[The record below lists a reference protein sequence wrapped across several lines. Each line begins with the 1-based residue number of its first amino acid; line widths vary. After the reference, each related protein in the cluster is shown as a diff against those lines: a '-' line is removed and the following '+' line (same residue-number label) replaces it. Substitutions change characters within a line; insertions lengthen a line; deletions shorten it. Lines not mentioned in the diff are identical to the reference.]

1 MVIGK
6 FRARIQ
12 VSVPCSSHN
21 PITHSFLIL
30 KIFFGVY
37 FVYPSEEKI
46 QWFENSEVT
55 ENLYAHACV
64 HTKLTHTPLR
74 LFCSL
79 GIPFP
84 IFGGKQCYPNCIC
97 ISFEKYFVH
106 IQANTY
112 VATLS
117 LFIWMVAYSSHV
129 CFILRLK

>member
-64 HTKLTHTPLR
+64 HTKLTHTHPYG
-74 LFCSL
+74 C
-79 GIPFP
+79 
-84 IFGGKQCYPNCIC
+84 
-97 ISFEKYFVH
+97 FVP
-106 IQANTY
+106 
-112 VATLS
+112 
-117 LFIWMVAYSSHV
+117 
-129 CFILRLK
+129 